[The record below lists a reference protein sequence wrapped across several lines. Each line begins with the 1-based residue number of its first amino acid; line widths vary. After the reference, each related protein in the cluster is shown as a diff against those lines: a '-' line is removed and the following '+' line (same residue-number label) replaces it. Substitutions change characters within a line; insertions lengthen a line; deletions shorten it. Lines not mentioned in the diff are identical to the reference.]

1 MTIETKMDPL
11 AASFAAMEQPPH
23 DAPESSA
30 AEEAEETATP
40 AEQVADHIA
49 AMKRWMDAH
58 TVVAARPAP

>member
-30 AEEAEETATP
+30 VEEAEETASPT
-40 AEQVADHIA
+40 EQVADHLA
-49 AMKRWMDAH
+49 AMK
-58 TVVAARPAP
+58 P